1 MGKVLQWE
9 KVPCRHC
16 DIKQLAK
23 CNHNVYPLRLLR
35 GLEIRKVK
43 SHIGIVPAVG
53 LTASGKRII
62 ITKAAGGPYSSEVRL
77 LIKALKEADRGI
89 LKGKSF
95 IADRCYDSIEV
106 MKQLIDL
113 GTRPAIKVKE
123 TFRKGIRHPLCKES
137 AKLWEEIGVKRF
149 LAESLFGTL
158 KAGCGFSLQ
167 GEE

>member
-1 MGKVLQWE
+1 M
-9 KVPCRHC
+9 
-16 DIKQLAK
+16 
-23 CNHNVYPLRLLR
+23 RL
-35 GLEIRKVK
+35 GF
-43 SHIGIVPAVG
+43 S
-53 LTASGKRII
+53 
-62 ITKAAGGPYSSEVRL
+62 
-77 LIKALKEADRGI
+77 IKALKEADRGI

-123 TFRKGIRHPLCKES
+123 TFRKGIRHSLRKES

-149 LAESLFGTL
+149 LVESLFGTL